1 MMGANYRNK
10 VRCLTNIGAYLLIG
24 ILLSQPLVA
33 AVSSV
38 QASDDVKISES
49 VTKSLSA
56 TRSFKFKPFQLIPAA
71 QAKEKTKSSSVK
83 AQDLQNPVSKTSSF
97 QGINPKVLNLALKAH
112 RKAHTMGIPRKQFL
126 TVIDYSLPSTSRRL
140 WVLDMTR
147 NKVVYNAHVAHG
159 SATGDNHAKHFS
171 DAHGSHKSS
180 LGLFLTGSTYQ
191 GKHGTSLTLHG
202 LEKGFNGNAAS
213 RAIVMHPAGYVNEGM
228 IKSMGRIGRS
238 WGCPALSY
246 SVAGPII
253 QTIKEGSLIFAYY
266 PDNKWLNNSRFL

>member
-1 MMGANYRNK
+1 MDRVHNSK
-10 VRCLTNIGAYLLIG
+10 VNLLTNIGVCLLAGSLFCSPIF
-24 ILLSQPLVA
+24 A
-33 AVSSV
+33 ASTSVKAPSS
-38 QASDDVKISES
+38 DVKISDS
-49 VTKSLSA
+49 ISKVKSSSK
-56 TRSFKFKPFQLIPAA
+56 TRSFKPFELIPAA
-71 QAKEKTKSSSVK
+71 EAKTSSVK
-83 AQDLQNPVSKTSSF
+83 AQDVQSSVHAGSF
-97 QGINPKVLNLALKAH
+97 QGINPKVLNLALKAQ
-112 RKAHTMGIPRKQFL
+112 RKAQNMGIPRKQYL
-126 TVIDYSLPSTSRRL
+126 TVIDYSLPSTARRL
-140 WVLDMTR
+140 WVLDMSR
-147 NKVVYNAHVAHG
+147 SKVVYNAHVAHG

-180 LGLFLTGSTYQ
+180 LGLFLTGATYQ

-246 SVAGPII
+246 NVAGPII

-266 PDNKWLNNSRFL
+266 PDSKWLNNSRFL